1 MIPGV
6 RSLEEAIEYVKD
18 PDVKE
23 ELQHQYSFSVKPKLE
38 KLEEVT
44 NLEDDLEEAQD
55 EIDDLRRECENLE
68 DNVAELECAEETLDI
83 VRSRLIGCV
92 GKLTAEKA
100 VDYLNEVLRALDERT
115 VEIVSKEEY
124 DECCGKLPF

>member
-23 ELQHQYSFSVKPKLE
+23 ELLHQYSFSVKPKLE
-38 KLEEVT
+38 KLENMT

-55 EIDDLRRECENLE
+55 EIDDLRRECESLE
-68 DNVAELECAEETLDI
+68 DNVAELEGAGETLEVI
-83 VRSRLIGCV
+83 KFRLIGCV

-100 VDYLNEVLRALDERT
+100 VDYLNEVLRALDEKT
-115 VEIVSKEEY
+115 VEIVSEEEY
-124 DECCGKLPF
+124 SECCGKMP